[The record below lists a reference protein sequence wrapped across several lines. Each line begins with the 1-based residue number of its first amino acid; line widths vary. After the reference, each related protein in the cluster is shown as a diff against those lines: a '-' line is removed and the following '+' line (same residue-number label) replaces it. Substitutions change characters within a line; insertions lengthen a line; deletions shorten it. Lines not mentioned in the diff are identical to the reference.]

1 MDREVLINIE
11 EMAKKMRKTAIDMA
25 FNVGKKGAH
34 LGPGLSSIEILACL
48 YGGVMNINPKN
59 PNWEGRDYFIP
70 SKAHCVLSYYTAL
83 AYSGFFELDELNTFE
98 LNESELGGHPVMNLN
113 KGIEFSGGSLGMG
126 LSQGVGIAL
135 SRKRKK
141 GESNVFVLIGDGEC
155 NEGAIWEASMSAAN
169 FRLDNLIVI
178 IDNNK
183 LQYDGK
189 TDEVMNLYSL
199 YDKFSAFGFNVCE
212 VDGHNIESLYNKLQE
227 SIKLRNGK
235 PTVIIADTIKGKGI
249 SFIEGK
255 KEWHHAVLSEEQ
267 YTLAVKELKEE
278 N

>member
-1 MDREVLINIE
+1 
-11 EMAKKMRKTAIDMA
+11 MAKKMRKTAIDMA

-34 LGPGLSSIEILACL
+34 LGAGLSSIEILACL
-48 YGGVMNINPKN
+48 YGGIMNINPKN

-83 AYSGFFELDELNTFE
+83 AYSGFFEVDELNSFE
-98 LNESELGGHPVMNLN
+98 LNESELSGHPVMNLN

-141 GESNVFVLIGDGEC
+141 GENNIFVLIGDGEC
-155 NEGAIWEASMSAAN
+155 NEGAIWEASMSATN
-169 FRLDNLIVI
+169 FKLDNLIVI

-183 LQYDGK
+183 LQYDGE
-189 TDEVMNLYSL
+189 TDYVMNLYSL

-212 VDGHNIESLYNKLQE
+212 ANGHNIEDLYYKLQE

-249 SFIEGK
+249 TFIEGK

-267 YTLAVKELKEE
+267 YNLAVKELKEE
-278 N
+278 NQYEF